1 MPAAAARARAATR
14 PAPRRTKSPARPRR
28 AARARRALT
37 PSRGIAAPGLI
48 PAAVGR
54 VGELA
59 DSGLVVRM
67 TRSRAWIA
75 VLGLLLAGI
84 VTLNVLSLNFTASSG
99 RLAARSEGLA
109 RENAVLRAE
118 LTENL
123 SGPRIEA
130 VALANGLLVPAPREI
145 GYLSAGDQYAQV
157 AARRIEQG
165 LLTTPASAPPIAPLV
180 EPAAETVVPTLA
192 PEAPPTT
199 PPPAP

>member
-14 PAPRRTKSPARPRR
+14 AAPRRPNSAARPRR
-28 AARARRALT
+28 ADRARRALT
-37 PSRGIAAPGLI
+37 PPRGIAAPGLI

-84 VTLNVLSLNFTASSG
+84 VTLNVLSLSFTASSG

-109 RENAVLRAE
+109 RENATLRSA

-130 VALANGLLVPAPREI
+130 VALANGLLVPGPRDVE
-145 GYLSAGDQYAQV
+145 YLSAGDQYAKV

-165 LLTTPASAPPIAPLV
+165 LLTVPGSTTPVPAPV
-180 EPAAETVVPTLA
+180 EPAVETVPTVV

>member
-1 MPAAAARARAATR
+1 MPTAAARARAAAV
-14 PAPRRTKSPARPRR
+14 PAPRRTKPASRPRR

-37 PSRGIAAPGLI
+37 PARGIAAPGLI

-54 VGELA
+54 VGDLA

-84 VTLNVLSLNFTASSG
+84 VTLNVLSLSFTASSG

-109 RENAVLRAE
+109 RDNALLRAE

-130 VALANGLLVPAPREI
+130 VALANGLLVPAPGDIE
-145 GYLSAGDQYAQV
+145 YLSAGDEYARV

-165 LLTTPASAPPIAPLV
+165 ILTAPGSAPSVAPPIEPV
-180 EPAAETVVPTLA
+180 TEPAVPALA
-192 PEAPPTT
+192 PEAAPTT
-199 PPPAP
+199 PAPAP